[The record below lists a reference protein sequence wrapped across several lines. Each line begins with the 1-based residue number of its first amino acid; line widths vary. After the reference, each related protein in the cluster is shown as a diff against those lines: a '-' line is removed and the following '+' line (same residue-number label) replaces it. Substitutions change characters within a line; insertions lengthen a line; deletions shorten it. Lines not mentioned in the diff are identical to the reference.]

1 MQGQTKCDR
10 CQARGKKFK
19 PQPYP
24 QKSLRWSYHFPLA
37 AASILKPSR
46 PLRMFKI
53 ANIAN
58 SKTILCEGNL
68 NFWKLSW
75 SSVIPT
81 VLRFFA
87 YGSRSSKNLSHFKGQ
102 DLNMFQNPLTAGAS
116 ATLATTTILFIALD
130 PASHRNIVVSPK
142 NINRKKLKLLS
153 FIYSLTQLV
162 LLRSGAG

>member
-1 MQGQTKCDR
+1 M
-10 CQARGKKFK
+10 FK
-19 PQPYP
+19 PHTL
-24 QKSLRWSYHFPLA
+24 KNLCADHFSLA

-68 NFWKLSW
+68 YFWKLSW

-87 YGSRSSKNLSHFKGQ
+87 YGSRTSKNLSHFKGQ
-102 DLNMFQNPLTAGAS
+102 DLNMLQSPLTAGAS
-116 ATLATTTILFIALD
+116 ATLATTTILISYLLLLILQAIATSSFLRRT
-130 PASHRNIVVSPK
+130 PIEKNLNICQSYIRLRN
-142 NINRKKLKLLS
+142 
-153 FIYSLTQLV
+153 
-162 LLRSGAG
+162 